1 MSLLGIIEGL
11 RRDLKSVVRASFVVL
26 GLVVVAD
33 VVRVLTASGEHGEA
47 GEHAEA
53 AVEHASG
60 FWASLYHIA
69 ETVPVFWT
77 VFGFLGCAILVI
89 VSKTYGHLGI
99 SKREDFYGE

>member
-11 RRDLKSVVRASFVVL
+11 RRNLKTVIRVSVVVL

-33 VVRVLTASGEHGEA
+33 VVRVLTASHGEA

>member
-11 RRDLKSVVRASFVVL
+11 RRNLKLVVRVCLAVL

-33 VVRVLTASGEHGEA
+33 VVRVLTASGEHGEHA
-47 GEHAEA
+47 EGAAEHAT
-53 AVEHASG
+53 G
-60 FWASLYHIA
+60 FWAGLYHVA

-77 VFGFLGCAILVI
+77 IFGFLGCALLVI
-89 VSKTYGHLGI
+89 VSKTYGHLGV